1 LGARDNFRLCSRSCQ
16 PPQVRPGLKVRLDR
30 ASVVPSLLYHPDAA
44 ARPCLPWRTRPSTTR
59 ARTGAGARSAPLHL
73 LILRALSIEPLA
85 EMVHLVRHLI
95 KATSNMYADTHQALV
110 VWYRSVRHTGR
121 FNPTFSRALTFF
133 SRASAIAV
141 GSLVIEKRLQSR
153 LDGRPLLPAR
163 LRFRSDI
170 SPRLSESRVYTRQR
184 RR

>member
-1 LGARDNFRLCSRSCQ
+1 
-16 PPQVRPGLKVRLDR
+16 
-30 ASVVPSLLYHPDAA
+30 
-44 ARPCLPWRTRPSTTR
+44 
-59 ARTGAGARSAPLHL
+59 
-73 LILRALSIEPLA
+73 
-85 EMVHLVRHLI
+85 
-95 KATSNMYADTHQALV
+95 MYADTHQALV

-170 SPRLSESRVYTRQR
+170 SPRLSESRVHANAEGVYTLID
-184 RR
+184 